1 MTNPNNTK
9 NLNVR
14 QRWLLL
20 SAIAAILIGAGY
32 WWYTQL
38 KWEEKEVDLGYSKEA
53 IQNNFLAAEI
63 FLRKHGVQATTV
75 KNLSLLDKHSW
86 RNIELGAH
94 DTIVIINGYKT
105 LSEERY
111 DSLYEWVE
119 NGGTLITSTQNP
131 FVGTH
136 TSEEDVL
143 LSDFNI
149 ELAPEERDE
158 DDRDAFD
165 KLADELEKA
174 VEDDSQ
180 KDNSEQDDEEESDAD
195 ASDETANSDA
205 EKKSNDE
212 SETESADK
220 TQKTLANEKTDK
232 KKKKKKDKEEKPEN
246 YYRCSLDETPT
257 DITFGGEE
265 KPLKF
270 DFSGSRPFIY
280 YAYVAHD
287 EEQEGNTPAS
297 EATDEL
303 DENVETETPAE
314 EGSFRESLEAAV
326 AESDDSDEENHHYDE
341 KKEHLLY
348 FDIGS
353 GSITIT
359 SDNYIWENHRIDC
372 HDHAY
377 GLWRLVNPDGRV
389 WFLVNQDA
397 PSLATILWRN
407 ASYGVLAA
415 LLALVLWLWAKSLRF
430 GPVLVVEQ
438 SGRRSL
444 AEHIYASAMLLWRK
458 QEHPQLLELLRK
470 EILDRL
476 AEQHPNL
483 HHASQEERVEFLHEL
498 TGINTGEIHRALF
511 SIALRHPQDFAV
523 AIAHLQTIRKQL
535 HGSNL

>member
-1 MTNPNNTK
+1 MTGTPTNTK
-9 NLNVR
+9 NPSVR

-20 SAIAAILIGAGY
+20 CAIAVILIGAGY

-165 KLADELEKA
+165 KLADELEEA
-174 VEDDSQ
+174 VEGES
-180 KDNSEQDDEEESDAD
+180 KADDEEEANAETVDEKNNDSITDDAQEKSGEKSDGKA
-195 ASDETANSDA
+195 ASKT
-205 EKKSNDE
+205 EK
-212 SETESADK
+212 TV
-220 TQKTLANEKTDK
+220 ANEKTDK
-232 KKKKKKDKEEKPEN
+232 KKKKKKNKEEKPEN
-246 YYRCSLDETPT
+246 YYRCSLGETPT

-270 DFSGSRPFIY
+270 DFSSSRPFIY
-280 YAYVAHD
+280 YSYVAHD
-287 EEQEGNTPAS
+287 EEQDGDTPESEENIDQDDNT
-297 EATDEL
+297 
-303 DENVETETPAE
+303 ETETPAE
-314 EGSFRESLEAAV
+314 
-326 AESDDSDEENHHYDE
+326 DDSVKNDLAAAIDESEADDEEDHHYDAQHE
-341 KKEHLLY
+341 NLLY

-359 SDNYIWENHRIDC
+359 SDNYIWGNHRIDC

-476 AEQHPNL
+476 QEQHPNL
-483 HHASQEERVEFLHEL
+483 HQASQEERVEFLQEL
-498 TGINTGEIHRALF
+498 TGINAGEIHKALF